1 MHFPANYLLISSR
14 SIHVSADSIFNFKLK
29 FASFRMSENGD
40 VLMSTNENNEES
52 IPVDQRSI
60 KVTISSNL
68 DPIVFEIAGDDN
80 VDFIKQNILA
90 GMFLPVHLSV
100 NLTFRA

>member
-1 MHFPANYLLISSR
+1 
-14 SIHVSADSIFNFKLK
+14 
-29 FASFRMSENGD
+29 MSENGD
-40 VLMSTNENNEES
+40 VVMNAHENNEEN

-90 GMFLPVHLSV
+90 GTLLSVHLSV
-100 NLTFRA
+100 YLTFRA